1 LTELLVTEA
10 DQAARGTPNSPAAL
24 GLTGRQEEVLA
35 LMMQGKSNKAICRA
49 VKLAEPTVKY
59 HVAAILKALQVANRT
74 EAVLAVGRLG
84 WTLPAAAVR
93 HSELPVPH
101 RPSSSPDKPSTA
113 ARVSLDAPARSG
125 AAEPQMPALPDKPS
139 IAVMPF
145 ANLSADADQD
155 YFADGMAEE
164 IITALSR
171 CKSLFVIAR
180 NSSFAY
186 KGQAVDVR
194 KAGRELGV
202 RYVLEGSVRRGG
214 RRLRFMTQLIDATS
228 GKQIWADRFEGG
240 IGDVFA
246 LQDRITESVAAVI
259 EPNVQ
264 LAEIERSQRTP
275 ATNLD
280 AYDLLLRAQRRE
292 FEFTPE
298 SLAEAVA
305 LLDRALAIAP
315 SFAAAMA
322 LAAHCYCW
330 RRHQGWAT
338 NPEREAKA
346 ALHLAARAVEFG
358 KADANVL
365 WMSAFVALA
374 VGMDAQ
380 RAKQL
385 AYGSLALNPNSA
397 AALAVAAIVES
408 NLADQDKALELFARA
423 ERLNPRDP
431 RGWAYAGSIAVAYFV
446 HGQPDQAAAIAQA
459 ALLQNSRH
467 AVALRALAASFAA
480 TGQREAAAAAL
491 RELLKIDP
499 TLTISRLRARLMFMH
514 ETVWRTYA
522 DGLRLAGLRE

>member
-1 LTELLVTEA
+1 MTEKDPIKSGL
-10 DQAARGTPNSPAAL
+10 QSSPGAL
-24 GLTGRQEEVLA
+24 GLTERQGQVLA

-49 VKLAEPTVKY
+49 LKLAEPTVKY
-59 HVAAILKALQVANRT
+59 HVAAVLKALQVTNRT

-84 WTLPAAAVR
+84 WKPPAAAIKQ
-93 HSELPVPH
+93 SEAP
-101 RPSSSPDKPSTA
+101 TQ
-113 ARVSLDAPARSG
+113 ARASLLDG
-125 AAEPQMPALPDKPS
+125 AANADARQSAPEHPATAGAAPPTLTLPDRPS

-164 IITALSR
+164 LLTALSR

-186 KGQAVDVR
+186 KGQAIDVR
-194 KAGRELGV
+194 KVGRELGV

-214 RRLRFMTQLIDATS
+214 ERLRITTQLVDATS
-228 GKQIWADRFEGG
+228 GAHIWAERFEGD

-264 LAEIERSQRTP
+264 LAEIERSKHIP
-275 ATNLD
+275 AANLD
-280 AYDLLLRAQRRE
+280 AYDLLLRAQQLE

-298 SLAEAVA
+298 SLAAA
-305 LLDRALAIAP
+305 IASLDRALALDP
-315 SFAAAMA
+315 SYAIAMA
-322 LAAHCYCW
+322 LAAYCYCW

-338 NPEREAKA
+338 QPKREAEA
-346 ALHLAARAVEFG
+346 ALHYAARAVELG
-358 KADANVL
+358 KEDANVL

-385 AYGSLALNPNSA
+385 AYGSLTLNPNSA

-408 NLADQDKALELFARA
+408 NLADQGKALELFGRA

-431 RGWAYAGSIAVAYFV
+431 RGWAFAGSIAVAHLV
-446 HGQPDQAAAIAQA
+446 HGQFDKAAAISEA
-459 ALLQNSRH
+459 ALLQNPRH
-467 AVALRALAASFAA
+467 AVALRALAASLAKM
-480 TGQREAAAAAL
+480 GQREAAAATL
-491 RELLKIDP
+491 RKLLKIDP
-499 TLTISRLRARLMFMH
+499 NLTISGLRARLMFMNQS
-514 ETVWRTYA
+514 VWQSYA
-522 DGLRLAGLRE
+522 DGLRLAGLPE

>member
-1 LTELLVTEA
+1 MTETNP
-10 DQAARGTPNSPAAL
+10 AARGTPSSPAAL
-24 GLTGRQEEVLA
+24 GLTGRQVEVLA

-49 VKLAEPTVKY
+49 LKLAEPTVKY

-84 WTLPAAAVR
+84 WKPPGSSVGQSEPPVLPPSFAGTMARASCDVRAQPAEATPNSPTLPDR
-93 HSELPVPH
+93 
-101 RPSSSPDKPSTA
+101 
-113 ARVSLDAPARSG
+113 
-125 AAEPQMPALPDKPS
+125 PS

-186 KGQAVDVR
+186 KGQSVDAR

-214 RRLRFMTQLIDATS
+214 QRLRFTTQLIDAVS
-228 GKQIWADRFEGG
+228 GTQIWAERFEGD

-246 LQDRITESVAAVI
+246 LQDRITESVAAII

-264 LAEIERSQRTP
+264 LAEIERSKHTP
-275 ATNLD
+275 AANLD
-280 AYDLLLRAQRRE
+280 AYDLLLRAQQRE

-305 LLDRALAIAP
+305 LLDRALALDP
-315 SFAAAMA
+315 TYAAAMA

-330 RRHQGWAT
+330 RRHQGWT
-338 NPEREAKA
+338 TDPEREAKA
-346 ALHLAARAVEFG
+346 ALQLAASAVEFG

-408 NLADQDKALELFARA
+408 NLADQAKALELFARA

-431 RGWAYAGSIAVAYFV
+431 RGWAFAGSIAVAYFA
-446 HGQPDQAAAIAQA
+446 HGQFDRAAAIAQA
-459 ALLQNSRH
+459 ALLQNPRH
-467 AVALRALAASFAA
+467 AVALRALAASLAA

-499 TLTISRLRARLMFMH
+499 TLTISQLRARLMFMH